1 MIYTVKAKETTSG
14 TIKLPASKSIS
25 NRQLLINV
33 LSGSRMLPDNLSD
46 SDDTAVMLKALQ
58 SDKTHVDVGAAGT
71 SMRFLTAYLSLLP
84 GKHIITGS
92 ERMKKR
98 PIGILVDALREI
110 GAEISYAE
118 NEGFP
123 PLEINGHE
131 LSGGKISLPGNVS
144 SQYIS
149 ALMMIAPMVKG
160 GLRIEL
166 TGKVV
171 SQPYI
176 HMTLQTMAEY
186 GVNGE
191 WNGTS
196 ITIPEGRYDERKTTV
211 ESDWSASSYWY
222 EIAALTPGKEYKLL
236 GLNQE
241 SQQGDAEVKNI
252 AAHLGV
258 ETRFEKDGVVISATG
273 KADKH
278 FDYDFNS
285 QPDLAQTFVVL
296 CCLMGVTFRFTGLE
310 SLKIKE
316 TDRINALINECK
328 KIGYIIKTNDI
339 DELTWDG
346 ERCPKSEEA
355 IATYK
360 DHRMAMAFAPASYAL
375 EEVKID
381 DPGVVSKSY
390 PSYWEDL
397 ESIGIV
403 IEKEG

>member
-1 MIYTVKAKETTSG
+1 MIYTVKAKETTG
-14 TIKLPASKSIS
+14 ATIKLPASKSIS

-33 LSGSRMLPDNLSD
+33 LSNSAMLPDNLSD

-58 SDKTHVDVGAAGT
+58 SDRSHVDVGAAGT

-98 PIGILVDALREI
+98 PIGILVDALRQI
-110 GAEISYAE
+110 GAEISYVE

-123 PLEINGHE
+123 PLSINGHD
-131 LSGGKISLPGNVS
+131 LKGGRISLPGNVS

-160 GLRIEL
+160 GLQIEL

-186 GVNGE
+186 GVKGE
-191 WNGTS
+191 RNGTS
-196 ITIPEGRYDERKTTV
+196 INIPEGRYKQRSSTI

-236 GLNQE
+236 GLNKE
-241 SQQGDAEVKNI
+241 SLQGDAEVRNI

-258 ETRFEKDGVVISATG
+258 ETRFENDGIVISATG
-273 KADKH
+273 KAEKH

-339 DELTWDG
+339 DQLNWDG
-346 ERCPKSEEA
+346 ETCEKSQEA

-360 DHRMAMAFAPASYAL
+360 DHRMAMAFAPAAHVL
-375 EEVKID
+375 GEIKID

-397 ESIGIV
+397 ESIGIL
-403 IEKEG
+403 IEKDE